1 MKNRYLEKLDDIIKI
16 KIEGKNINNYIKR
29 ILKRK
34 INIIKLLPISYKETD
49 IILKYS
55 EYQKLIKYKS
65 TYKISIIDNYGK
77 LKIKKII
84 KKNTILFVFFLI
96 GISIIILLSNII
108 FSIDIIHEDKEIR
121 SLMRKELYNNG
132 IKKYTFKK
140 NYQDLE
146 IIEDKILEK
155 NKDKLEWIEIKES
168 GTKYIV
174 RIEERKLN
182 TKDEKF
188 KYQSIISKK
197 NAIITEINAISGE
210 KVKQVNDYVKKGD
223 TIISGY
229 ITYPDNTTK
238 PTMAKGEVYG
248 EVWYKINLDYPYIYQ
263 EENLTGKNK
272 TIYVLNFLTKRISC
286 FDFKK
291 FKSFKSKNKIIIKN
305 NLSTINLTKEKQ
317 YELIVKDEVYPQDI
331 AVNKAKDYITKKLKK
346 DNPNIKKIKKIYI
359 ISEEEKET
367 TIKIDFFISAIENIG
382 ETIKIE
388 AKKEEEN
395 NNNKTENN

>member
-1 MKNRYLEKLDDIIKI
+1 MKNRYLEKFDDIIKI

-34 INIIKLLPISYKETD
+34 INIIKLIPISYKETD

-65 TYKISIIDNYGK
+65 TYKISIINNYGK
-77 LKIKKII
+77 LKIKKTI
-84 KKNTILFVFFLI
+84 KKNIILLIFFSM
-96 GISIIILLSNII
+96 GIFMIILLSNTI
-108 FSIDIIHEDKEIR
+108 FTIDIIHEDKEIR
-121 SLMRKELYNNG
+121 TLIKKELYNNG

-140 NYQDLE
+140 SYKKLE
-146 IIEDKILEK
+146 AIEDKILEK
-155 NKDKLEWIEIKES
+155 NKDKLEWIEIKEN

-182 TKDEKF
+182 TKDKIFE
-188 KYQSIISKK
+188 YQSIISKK

-223 TIISGY
+223 IIISGY
-229 ITYPDNTTK
+229 ITLPDNTTK

-248 EVWYKINLDYPYIYQ
+248 EVWYKISLDYPYIYQ

-272 TIYVLNFLTKRISC
+272 TIYVLNFLTKRISF

-291 FKSFKSKNKIIIKN
+291 FKSFKSKNKILVEN

-317 YELIVKDEVYPQDI
+317 YELTVKDEVYPQDI

-346 DNPNIKKIKKIYI
+346 DNPDIKKIKKIII
-359 ISEEEKET
+359 ISQEEKET
-367 TIKIDFFISAIENIG
+367 TIKINFFISVIEDIG
-382 ETIKIE
+382 KTIKIE
-388 AKKEEEN
+388 PQEEEKN
-395 NNNKTENN
+395 SNTKTENN

>member
-1 MKNRYLEKLDDIIKI
+1 MKNRYLEKFNDIIKI
-16 KIEGKNINNYIKR
+16 KVEGKNINSYIKR

-34 INIIKLLPISYKETD
+34 ISIIKLLPISYKEAD

-55 EYQKLIKYKS
+55 EYKKLTRYKS
-65 TYKISIIDNYGK
+65 IYKISIIDNYGK
-77 LKIKKII
+77 LKIKNII

-96 GISIIILLSNII
+96 GIFIIILLSNIV

-121 SLMRKELYNNG
+121 SLIKKELYENG

-140 NYQDLE
+140 NYKTLE
-146 IIEDKILEK
+146 LIEDKILKK

-168 GTKYIV
+168 GTKYMV
-174 RIEERKLN
+174 RIEERKIN
-182 TKDEKF
+182 TKDEVF
-188 KYQSIISKK
+188 KYQSITSKK

-229 ITYPDNTTK
+229 ITLPDNTKK

-248 EVWYKINLDYPYIYQ
+248 EVWYKISLDYPYIYQ

-272 TIYVLNFLTKRISC
+272 TIYVLNFFNKRISF

-291 FKSFKSKNKIIIKN
+291 FKSFKYKNKILLEN
-305 NLSTINLTKEKQ
+305 NLSTINFTKEKQ
-317 YELIVKDEVYPQDI
+317 YELIIKDEVYPEDI
-331 AVNKAKDYITKKLKK
+331 AVNKAKDYIIEKLKK
-346 DNPNIKKIKKIYI
+346 DNPSIKKVKKITI
-359 ISEEEKET
+359 ISQEEKET
-367 TIKIDFFISAIENIG
+367 TIKLKFFISAIENIG
-382 ETIKIE
+382 EIVKIE
-388 AKKEEEN
+388 PPKEEEN